1 MIRSVLLGLT
11 ISLLSSPLAAVELVV
26 YNWPY
31 YLAPE
36 VKARFTQETG
46 NTIKEL
52 YYDNEEARNT
62 LLLSEHRP
70 DIDLVITDY
79 QTLYNPSWQHLY
91 LDKPAAGFS
100 HEKETDP
107 RFIQACG
114 NKATPYFLGG
124 MGVAYRRDKV
134 STPIT
139 SWRQLL
145 QPEPALMGHIIMVD
159 DAFDLVSI
167 ALKSQKHSI
176 NTDKKDELKE
186 AYAQLKAQSP
196 YVLDYRFSLAALK
209 DPAQANEIYAAAV
222 YSGDFYSIR
231 ELSAYSDWTYVAPD
245 EGSPLWIDCLAI
257 PKESQHIQ
265 ETQALINFLQRPDIA
280 NLNGEKLGFT
290 PTLQNNFLTEE
301 IKQDPVAYPS
311 ARHLENAEYYDRTL
325 KLGALRNTIYFA
337 VIK

>member
-1 MIRSVLLGLT
+1 MIRSVLLGLLTT
-11 ISLLSSPLAAVELVV
+11 IFVSPLPAVELVV
-26 YNWPY
+26 YNWPF

-46 NTIKEL
+46 HTIKEL

-91 LDKPAAGFS
+91 IDKNAAGLS
-100 HEKETDP
+100 HENKMEP
-107 RFIQACG
+107 RFLQACG
-114 NKATPYFLGG
+114 NKATPYFWGG
-124 MGVAYRRDKV
+124 MGIAYRRDKV

-145 QPEPALMGHIIMVD
+145 QPEPALMGHIVMVD
-159 DAFDLVSI
+159 DAFDLISI
-167 ALKSQKHSI
+167 ALKSEKHSI
-176 NTDKKDELKE
+176 NTDRRDEIKQ
-186 AYAQLKAQSP
+186 AYDLLKAQSP

-209 DPAQANEIYAAAV
+209 DPAQANEVYAAVV
-222 YSGDFYSIR
+222 YSGDFYSVR
-231 ELSAYSDWTYVAPD
+231 ELSAYSDWTYIAPD

-257 PKESQHIQ
+257 PKESQHIKEA
-265 ETQALINFLQRPDIA
+265 ETLINFLQRPDIA

-290 PTLQNNFLTEE
+290 PTLQSRLLKEE

-311 ARHLENAEYYDRTL
+311 AQHLKNAEYYSRTME
-325 KLGALRNTIYFA
+325 LGALRNTIYFA